1 MNKMKLNKFI
11 RYNCKRWQV
20 LLLVPALLLMELL
33 QGQDLHFS
41 QWQNGPL
48 ITNPANTGFIP
59 EADYRIGMQYRNQWS
74 SIMNN
79 PYKTMSIW
87 GDAQLF
93 RDQIDN
99 GWLGL
104 GGVLLRDEA
113 GSGKLN
119 STKIYGSLAYHQML
133 GTSHLLSLGFNTGIA
148 NKSINVSALTF
159 PDQFNGHFFD
169 NTLPTNAVLDRS
181 NVFYLDI
188 QVGLNYAFFPTEN
201 TYINGGISVW
211 HLNRPR
217 ESFFTSDPIDFDS
230 RMQRRY
236 TAFLDALF
244 KISSSIIVNPM
255 GYYSRQAA
263 ASELLAGTQVMI
275 DLEADGE
282 KQLIL
287 GASYR
292 LGDALIPSVGLNY
305 KQLSITLSYDAT
317 MSSLKQFNNL
327 RGGYEVSLMKQG
339 YYEEYNRMSR
349 QSLCPR
355 F

>member
-1 MNKMKLNKFI
+1 MKQQRNKKLVW
-11 RYNCKRWQV
+11 RWRLV
-20 LLLVPALLLMELL
+20 ILLSFLL
-33 QGQDLHFS
+33 QEKGAQAQDLHFS

-74 SIMNN
+74 SVLNN
-79 PYKTMSIW
+79 PYKTMSLW

-93 RDQIDN
+93 RDQLES

-104 GGVLLRDEA
+104 GGVILRDEA
-113 GSGKLN
+113 GSGKLS
-119 STKIYGSLAYHQML
+119 STKVYGSIAYHQML
-133 GTSHLLSLGFNTGIA
+133 GKAHLLSIGFNTGIA
-148 NKSINVSALTF
+148 NKSVNVSALTF

-169 NTLPTNAVLDRS
+169 NTLPTNAILDRS
-181 NVFYLDI
+181 NVFYLDM
-188 QVGLNYAFFPTEN
+188 QAGLNYAFFPTEN

-230 RMQRRY
+230 RLQRRY
-236 TAFLDALF
+236 SAFLNALF
-244 KISSSIIVNPM
+244 KVSESVIINPM
-255 GYYSRQAA
+255 GYYSQQAG
-263 ASELLAGTQVMI
+263 ASELVAGLHAQI
-275 DLEADGE
+275 DLQADGE
-282 KQLIL
+282 TQLLL

-292 LGDALIPSVGLNY
+292 MGDAVIPSIGFNF
-305 KQLSITLSYDAT
+305 KQITLSLSYDAT

-327 RGGYEVSLMKQG
+327 RGGYEMSLIKQG
-339 YYEEYNRMSR
+339 YYEEYNRMRR